1 MYESRNMPLIS
12 FRAFL
17 KRILLHFGGAVLL
30 VIFTLF
36 IGMVGHILFDENIGW
51 HDATLNSAFIANGIG
66 PYIMPQSIAGKIF
79 FAFYGMFTSLVFM
92 TTLGLVL
99 APVAHRVL
107 HKFHLD
113 DNQD

>member
-12 FRAFL
+12 LMNFY
-17 KRILLHFGGAVLL
+17 KRMLLHFGAAVLL
-30 VIFTLF
+30 VIFTLL
-36 IGMVGHILFDENIGW
+36 IGMAGHILFEDNIGW

-66 PYIMPQSIAGKIF
+66 PYFVPQSITGKVF

-99 APVAHRVL
+99 APVAHRML

-113 DNQD
+113 DDQG